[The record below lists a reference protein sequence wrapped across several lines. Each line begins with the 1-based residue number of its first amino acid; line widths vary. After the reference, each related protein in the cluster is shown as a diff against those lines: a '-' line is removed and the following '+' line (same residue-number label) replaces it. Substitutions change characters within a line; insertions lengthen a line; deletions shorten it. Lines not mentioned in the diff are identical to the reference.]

1 MDNGLSLR
9 TTDNRDMGEVEKWL
23 RAQNEFLKRELRER
37 NETIKLLQANLAYAH
52 EQLSRVIAQEVAR
65 KEAA

>member
-1 MDNGLSLR
+1 
-9 TTDNRDMGEVEKWL
+9 MGEVEKWL

-37 NETIKLLQANLAYAH
+37 NETIKSLQANLAAYAH
-52 EQLSRVIAQEVAR
+52 EHLSRVTTQEVAR

>member
-1 MDNGLSLR
+1 ME
-9 TTDNRDMGEVEKWL
+9 EVEKWL

-37 NETIKLLQANLAYAH
+37 NETIKSLQANLAYAH
-52 EQLSRVIAQEVAR
+52 EHLSRVTVQELAR